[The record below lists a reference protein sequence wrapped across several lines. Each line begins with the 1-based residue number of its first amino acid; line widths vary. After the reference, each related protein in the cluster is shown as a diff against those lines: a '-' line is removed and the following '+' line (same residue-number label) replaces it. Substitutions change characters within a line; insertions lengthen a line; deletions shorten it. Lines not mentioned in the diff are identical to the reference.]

1 MARIQNT
8 DTTKCCRGNGATG
21 TLIHCK
27 MEQTLWKTVYA
38 FLQNEAITSEN
49 QNTQLPLVNVVN
61 NH

>member
-1 MARIQNT
+1 
-8 DTTKCCRGNGATG
+8 
-21 TLIHCK
+21 